1 MKDKRLAGAI
11 SALII
16 IGSFGLGYWVSRA
29 RAAGVPAAQALTY
42 SGVLTDTA
50 GNPLP
55 GPKNILVQFYDA
67 ATAGNTLCTV
77 GPASIPLTAG
87 AFQVALPATCAA
99 AVHAGPDIW
108 VDVFVEGASVGRSK
122 LGAVPYAL
130 EADTASN
137 AAGALATKVATIP
150 TITQITSGYAGCQ
163 PITNF
168 RTPGA
173 TNILVRA
180 ALYSDA
186 GCTVGVN
193 DPQTCH
199 PWCAGASIRD
209 PANFAANCCGV
220 GVYYT
225 SGIVDVISYK

>member
-1 MKDKRLAGAI
+1 MKYKRLAGAVVT
-11 SALII
+11 LV
-16 IGSFGLGYWVSRA
+16 IGSFALGYSVSRA

-42 SGVLTDTA
+42 SGVLTDGA

-55 GPKNILVQFYDA
+55 GPKNIEVQLYDA
-67 ATAGNTLCTV
+67 ATAGNMLCSV
-77 GPASIPLTAG
+77 GPASVPLTAG
-87 AFQVALPATCAA
+87 AFQVALPGSCASA
-99 AVHAGPDIW
+99 IHADPDVW

-137 AAGALATKVATIP
+137 AAGALATKVAAIP
-150 TITQITSGYAGCQ
+150 TISQVTTGFVACQ
-163 PITNF
+163 PVTNF
-168 RTPGA
+168 RTAGA

-180 ALYSDA
+180 SLYSDSA
-186 GCTVGVN
+186 CTVGAN

-209 PANFAANCCGV
+209 PVNFTATCCGV

-225 SGIVDVISYK
+225 KGTVDVISYQ